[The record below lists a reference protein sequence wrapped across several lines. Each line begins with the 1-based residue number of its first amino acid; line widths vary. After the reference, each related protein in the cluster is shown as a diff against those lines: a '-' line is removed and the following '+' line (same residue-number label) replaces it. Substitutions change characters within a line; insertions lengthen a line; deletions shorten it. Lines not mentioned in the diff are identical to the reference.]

1 MGTERIVSKKMV
13 VDSSAMLAILLGES
27 DAECLARTL
36 LKDPRRLIS
45 AFTALETAIV
55 IEARKGPSGG
65 REWELLLFNTELEI
79 IPFVSAQHVLA
90 LEAWRRFGK
99 GRHRASLNIG
109 DCCSYSLA
117 QFLGEPLLYKGEDFS
132 FTDIPRAG

>member
-1 MGTERIVSKKMV
+1 MV
-13 VDSSAMLAILLGES
+13 VDSSAMIAILLGES
-27 DAECLARTL
+27 DAEHLARTL
-36 LKDPRRLIS
+36 LKDSRRLIS

-55 IEARKGPSGG
+55 IEARKGPAGG

-79 IPFVSAQHVLA
+79 MPFTSAQHVLA

-99 GRHRASLNIG
+99 GRHQASLNIG

-117 QFLGEPLLYKGEDFS
+117 KFMGESLLYKGEDFS
-132 FTDIPRAG
+132 FTDIAQAS